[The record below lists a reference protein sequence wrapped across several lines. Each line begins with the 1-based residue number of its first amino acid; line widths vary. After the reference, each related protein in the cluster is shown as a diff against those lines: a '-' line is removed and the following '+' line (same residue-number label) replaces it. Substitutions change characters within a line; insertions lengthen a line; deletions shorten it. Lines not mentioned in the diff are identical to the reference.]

1 MRDNNLVITTTE
13 PKTFHFYLPKDAVLH
28 LKHAIY
34 SIIELSFYHNS
45 IIK

>member
-1 MRDNNLVITTTE
+1 MRDNNLVITTE